1 MVKRQDNQCFDLF
14 QALNCTI
21 RVPFSTSL
29 SGSGGKLNE
38 IQIQHSASCD
48 SPCRSVKDDLESIGN
63 LDKDKMMAHIL
74 DCLSALVRVDEL
86 QDDGSEKSLI
96 AQSKKKVFRKAIDLI
111 MESSTK
117 TNRKPDLERILQ
129 SFPDSTKL
137 QDDRKWLSLHWAVL
151 EDANMDE
158 DDIENIYSSDPM
170 ALTRHHLKNLNENFC
185 QGYTPTHLISFQKNP
200 RMPVVRFLDIHS
212 PRAFLFPSRGL
223 TDKRC
228 RYPVQLASAF
238 SESIDFLQFLLQI
251 HNGASK
257 IGLGTYST
265 PLCELIK
272 VLFHTHAATIY
283 MSEYSQKCCQKAFT
297 NLFLLFL
304 SPSYCRET
312 TTISLRSRQFFNA
325 CWLSTVLPMS

>member
-1 MVKRQDNQCFDLF
+1 MVKRQDTHCFDLF
-14 QALNCTI
+14 HTLNCTV

-48 SPCRSVKDDLESIGN
+48 SPCRSVKDDIESIGN

-86 QDDGSEKSLI
+86 QEDGTEKGLI

-117 TNRKPDLERILQ
+117 TNRKPDLDRILQ
-129 SFPDSTKL
+129 SFPDGTKL

-212 PRAFLFPSRGL
+212 PRAFLFPSRGI

-257 IGLGTYST
+257 IGLGSYST

-272 VLFHTHAATIY
+272 VLR
-283 MSEYSQKCCQKAFT
+283 S
-297 NLFLLFL
+297 LLL
-304 SPSYCRET
+304 YINMCGVMR
-312 TTISLRSRQFFNA
+312 
-325 CWLSTVLPMS
+325 